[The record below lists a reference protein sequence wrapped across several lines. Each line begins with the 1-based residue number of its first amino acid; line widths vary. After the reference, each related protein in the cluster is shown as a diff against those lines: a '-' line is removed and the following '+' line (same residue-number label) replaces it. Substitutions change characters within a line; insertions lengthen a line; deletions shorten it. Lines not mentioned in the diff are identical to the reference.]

1 MSLKISIKRPIINE
15 MKIKN
20 KQKRNH
26 KIAVNAMEQIKKW
39 RQGLGESIDSAA

>member
-1 MSLKISIKRPIINE
+1 MNINFGLFWVNQ

-20 KQKRNH
+20 KQERNH

-39 RQGLGESIDSAA
+39 MQGLGESIDSAA